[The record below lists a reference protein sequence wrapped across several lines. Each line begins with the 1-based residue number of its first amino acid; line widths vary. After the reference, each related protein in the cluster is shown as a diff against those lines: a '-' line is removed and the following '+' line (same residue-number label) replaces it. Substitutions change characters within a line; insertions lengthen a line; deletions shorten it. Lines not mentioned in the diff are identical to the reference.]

1 MVMLCFLSFQM
12 CSHRFV
18 EPNFLVMQ
26 IDALLMHRVIIFH
39 IYRIFIN
46 MFQAVL
52 VSFCFQR
59 GLPLS
64 WPTRC
69 VLPSPLFP
77 EMFQLN
83 RDWTMWKIWCA
94 TICLLIPV
102 PQLGACKIKD
112 VGRWRWYIYIY
123 RFSSYVYI
131 YIYIHTYMY
140 DRIHVLYINRCIYI
154 DVYMIMKYVKLHLFS
169 IMLKL
174 FMCLLFQATF
184 PMSPWVQPLIH
195 WKKNDLVGHVSHE
208 YVYF

>member
-1 MVMLCFLSFQM
+1 MGIVWGAVVGFPWTLGGPWKIPPQSNEQEAVYWDTLTSFPSPEDFQPFGPKKKFSEVMVMLCFLSFQM

-123 RFSSYVYI
+123 IVSLRMYI
-131 YIYIHTYMY
+131 YIYTYIHTY
-140 DRIHVLYINRCIYI
+140 IHVWSYTCF
-154 DVYMIMKYVKLHLFS
+154 VH
-169 IMLKL
+169 
-174 FMCLLFQATF
+174 
-184 PMSPWVQPLIH
+184 
-195 WKKNDLVGHVSHE
+195 
-208 YVYF
+208 